1 MDRPYSVLG
10 VTPGADEEVVRD
22 AYRSLMKDH
31 HPDHGGSTEE
41 FIRIKEAYEAIQQND
56 AAVRAGRAG
65 DSGPVRRSTDGGT
78 TAKTGGA
85 GAHAARGGAVELTE
99 HADPDAVDCCRGIGL
114 ELRGEYLTLRLV
126 ALVENAD
133 LTEFVASHMLEGNE
147 ERPVAFV
154 TVENASDGTV
164 RWRGN
169 QCLSF
174 VGSDGSRYES
184 AVEYCAS
191 DPKLPADWTG
201 SDVTVEPGAQLRAVV
216 IAEELPSDVAV
227 TELSYTQNVF
237 ARRGGGSGIEDK
249 ERFRIPV
256 RTSVKPLLSQAPF

>member
-41 FIRIKEAYEAIQQND
+41 FIRIKGAYEAIQQND
-56 AAVRAGRAG
+56 AAARAGRAG
-65 DSGPVRRSTDGGT
+65 DSGSVRRSTDGGT
-78 TAKTGGA
+78 RAKAGRS
-85 GAHAARGGAVELTE
+85 GAHTTRDGAVELTE
-99 HADPDAVDCCRGIGL
+99 HADPDAVDCCSGIGL

-133 LTEFVASHMLEGNE
+133 LTEFVASHMLEGRE

-154 TVENASDGTV
+154 TVENTGDRTI

-174 VGSDGSRYES
+174 VGSDGSGYES
-184 AVEYCAS
+184 ASEYCAS
-191 DPKLPADWTG
+191 DPKLPSDWTG
-201 SDVTVEPGAQLRAVV
+201 SDVTVEQGAQLRAVV

-237 ARRGGGSGIEDK
+237 DRRGARSGIADK
-249 ERFRIPV
+249 ERFRFPV
-256 RTSVKPLLSQAPF
+256 RTSVKPLLARAPF

>member
-31 HPDHGGSTEE
+31 HPDHGGTTEK
-41 FIRIKEAYEAIQQND
+41 FIRIKEAYEAIQRND
-56 AAVRAGRAG
+56 TAARGGRSG
-65 DSGPVRRSTDGGT
+65 GPDSVRRSTDGGT
-78 TAKTGGA
+78 RTVGTGTAT
-85 GAHAARGGAVELTE
+85 ARGSTVDPTE
-99 HADPDAVDCCRGIGL
+99 HANPEAVDCCRGIGL

-133 LTEFVASHMLEGNE
+133 LTEFVASHMLEGRE

-154 TVENASDGTV
+154 TVENTGDRTI

-174 VGSDGSRYES
+174 VGSDGSGYES
-184 AVEYCAS
+184 AGEYCAS
-191 DPKLPADWTG
+191 DPKLPSDWTG
-201 SDVTVEPGAQLRAVV
+201 SDVTVKPGAQLRAVV
-216 IAEELPSDVAV
+216 IAEELPADVRV
-227 TELSYTQNVF
+227 TELAYTQNVF
-237 ARRGGGSGIEDK
+237 ARGGARSGIEDK
-249 ERFRIPV
+249 ERFRVPV
-256 RTSVKPLLSQAPF
+256 RTSVKPLLSRAPF

>member
-10 VTPGADEEVVRD
+10 VTPDADEEVVRD

-31 HPDHGGSTEE
+31 HPDHGGSTEK
-41 FIRIKEAYEAIQQND
+41 FIRIKEAYDAIQRND
-56 AAVRAGRAG
+56 AAASAGRTG
-65 DSGPVRRSTDGGT
+65 QSGSVRRSTDGGT
-78 TAKTGGA
+78 TTKPGGS
-85 GAHAARGGAVELTE
+85 GTHAARDGAVELTE
-99 HADPDAVDCCRGIGL
+99 HADPDAVDCCTGVGL

-154 TVENASDGTV
+154 AVESTGDRTI

-174 VGSDGSRYES
+174 VGSDGASYES
-184 AVEYCAS
+184 AGAYCAS

-216 IAEELPSDVAV
+216 IAEELPSDVTV
-227 TELSYTQNVF
+227 TELAYTQNVF
-237 ARRGGGSGIEDK
+237 ARRGGRSGIEDK

>member
-41 FIRIKEAYEAIQQND
+41 FIRIREAYEAIQRND
-56 AAVRAGRAG
+56 AAARAARADDAG
-65 DSGPVRRSTDGGT
+65 SVRRSTDGGT
-78 TAKTGGA
+78 TAKTGGS
-85 GAHAARGGAVELTE
+85 GTRAARDGAVELTE
-99 HADPDAVDCCRGIGL
+99 HADPDAVDCCSGIGL

-126 ALVENAD
+126 ALIEDAD
-133 LTEFVASHMLEGNE
+133 LTEYVASHMLGGRE

-154 TVENASDGTV
+154 TVENAGDRTV

-174 VGSDGSRYES
+174 VGSDGTSYGS
-184 AVEYCAS
+184 AGAYCAS
-191 DPKLPADWTG
+191 DPKLPSDWTG

-216 IAEELPSDVAV
+216 IAEKLPGDIAV
-227 TELSYTQNVF
+227 TEIAYTQNVF
-237 ARRGGGSGIEDK
+237 ARRGARSGIEDK
-249 ERFRIPV
+249 ERFRFPV
-256 RTSVKPLLSQAPF
+256 RTGVKPLLSRTPF